1 MNGLSDF
8 LFSSDNGASPI
19 PQTMNM
25 PTFRILLMLPLLMPF
40 AATAENPVTKEA
52 GEQVIQPE
60 VDRRTVT
67 VPKISARDIEFGVF
81 AGMLNIE
88 SFGSNPVYGGRLAYH
103 VTEDIFIEGTYAK
116 STVSDAAF
124 RTLGI
129 GIFTTNSPSEN
140 TVDLTYYNLSVGV
153 NLFPG
158 ELFIGRGRAMTS
170 ALYLVGGIG
179 NTSFDRIDNITYN
192 IGIGVRI
199 VPLDWLSLRIEMRDH
214 LFASDLLANENKM
227 TNNIE
232 LTFGLSGFF

>member
-1 MNGLSDF
+1 
-8 LFSSDNGASPI
+8 
-19 PQTMNM
+19 MNM
-25 PTFRILLMLPLLMPF
+25 PAIRIFLLMSLLVPF
-40 AATAENPVTKEA
+40 MASAENPVSKEP
-52 GEQVIQPE
+52 GEQVIQPQI
-60 VDRRTVT
+60 DRRTVT

-103 VTEDIFIEGTYAK
+103 VTEDIFLEGTYAQ

-124 RTLGI
+124 QTNGI
-129 GIFTTNSPSEN
+129 KIFSTTSPSVQS
-140 TVDLTYYNLSVGV
+140 VDLTYYNLSVGV

-170 ALYLVGGIG
+170 AVYLVGGIG

-192 IGIGVRI
+192 IGIGIRI
-199 VPLDWLSLRIEMRDH
+199 VPRDWLSLRIEMRDY

-232 LTFGLSGFF
+232 LTFGLSGLF

>member
-1 MNGLSDF
+1 MN
-8 LFSSDNGASPI
+8 SSAI
-19 PQTMNM
+19 RT
-25 PTFRILLMLPLLMPF
+25 LLLLPLLMPF
-40 AATAENPVTKEA
+40 TVLAENPVTKEP
-52 GEQVIQPE
+52 GEQVVQPQ

-67 VPKISARDIEFGVF
+67 VPKISARDIELGAFVGV
-81 AGMLNIE
+81 LNIE
-88 SFGSNPVYGGRLAYH
+88 SFGSSPVYGGRLAYH
-103 VTEDIFIEGTYAK
+103 VTEDIFLEGTYAK

-124 RTLGI
+124 RSLGI
-129 GIFTTNSPSEN
+129 GIFTTSTPTVN

-170 ALYLVGGIG
+170 ALYMVGGIG

-199 VPLDWLSLRIEMRDH
+199 VPRDWLSLRIEMRDH
-214 LFASDLLANENKM
+214 LFSSDLLANENKM

>member
-1 MNGLSDF
+1 MNIPVIRF
-8 LFSSDNGASPI
+8 L
-19 PQTMNM
+19 
-25 PTFRILLMLPLLMPF
+25 LLLPLLTPL
-40 AATAENPVTKEA
+40 AVLAENPVTKEP
-52 GEQVIQPE
+52 GEQVIQPQ
-60 VDRRTVT
+60 VDRRTIT
-67 VPKISARDIEFGVF
+67 VPKISARDIEISAF
-81 AGMLNIE
+81 AGLLNIE

-103 VTEDIFIEGTYAK
+103 VTEDIFIEGAYAK

-129 GIFTTNSPSEN
+129 GIFTTSSPSEN

-158 ELFIGRGRAMTS
+158 ELFIGRGRAITS

-192 IGIGVRI
+192 IGIGIRV
-199 VPLDWLSLRIEMRDH
+199 VPLDWLSIRIEMRDH
-214 LFASDLLANENKM
+214 LFASDLLANENKI
-227 TNNIE
+227 TNNFE